1 MNIKIRKA
9 KKSDGKAF
17 IKLIL
22 GLAEFEKLPPPD
34 KKAQKRLL
42 KDTFSD
48 KPLIN
53 VLLAFDKSSGNKPVG
68 YAIYFFT
75 YSSFRALP
83 TLYLEDIYISPE
95 HRSKGIGKM
104 YLDELKKIAQKK
116 KCGRMEWVV
125 LDWNT
130 NAIKFYDK
138 LGARPMNEWITYR
151 MDL

>member
-9 KKSDGKAF
+9 KKSDAKAF
-17 IKLIL
+17 IDLIL
-22 GLAEFEKLPPPD
+22 GLAEFEKLTPPD
-34 KKAQKRLL
+34 KKAQKRLI
-42 KDTFSD
+42 KHAFSD

-53 VLLAFDKSSGNKPVG
+53 VLLAIDKSSGNKPVG

-75 YSSFRALP
+75 YSSFRAQP
-83 TLYLEDIYISPE
+83 TLYLEDIYIDPE
-95 HRSKGIGKM
+95 YRSKGIGQM
-104 YLDELKKIAQKK
+104 YLYELQKIAYKK

-151 MDL
+151 MEL